1 MTANSINAAL
11 GPGQGA
17 PILGPEL
24 QRALLRPPS
33 SFALP
38 LGVNNLWGQE
48 HTPTQNQCPL
58 LEHSLGLKD
67 SRNPPTNNSKLGG
80 GPLPSIP
87 PPGRT
92 EWPGSRYRWRAWIE
106 VGMYSLGGQKTPW
119 RHRIEPGLGKD
130 RGRGP
135 MAQLSPH
142 CHTLVQVSRN
152 SRIIL

>member
-1 MTANSINAAL
+1 MTANSTNAAL

-24 QRALLRPPS
+24 QRALLWPPP

-48 HTPTQNQCPL
+48 HTPTQKQCPFR
-58 LEHSLGLKD
+58 EHSLGIKD

-87 PPGRT
+87 LQGEPSGQ
-92 EWPGSRYRWRAWIE
+92 AVDI
-106 VGMYSLGGQKTPW
+106 GG
-119 RHRIEPGLGKD
+119 GCG
-130 RGRGP
+130 
-135 MAQLSPH
+135 
-142 CHTLVQVSRN
+142 
-152 SRIIL
+152 